1 MAARNQK
8 HEHYVEQKF
17 VSVFKLSLYV
27 IDIASFIDLVRLLL
41 DKLSPAFLDLGIEF
55 CQT

>member
-8 HEHYVEQKF
+8 HEHYVERNF

-27 IDIASFIDLVRLLL
+27 KDNASFIDLVRLLL
-41 DKLSPAFLDLGIEF
+41 DKFSPAFFDLGI
-55 CQT
+55 

>member
-8 HEHYVEQKF
+8 HKHYVEQKF

-27 IDIASFIDLVRLLL
+27 KDNASFIDLVWLLL
-41 DKLSPAFLDLGIEF
+41 DKFSSAFLDLGIEF